1 MPRPGIPAEFP
12 IDELLFQETDMATTF
27 DPYGG
32 SEALGAAGQRLR
44 EESSH
49 AASHITSVASEE
61 VKNLIA
67 DVEDLVAR
75 LADLNDA
82 DIASLRN
89 KVMSTVGAA
98 KERLAQG
105 AGTVKQ
111 GASRA
116 FDTADGY
123 VHESPWIAIGL
134 AAMVG
139 AVAGILVSRRS

>member
-1 MPRPGIPAEFP
+1 
-12 IDELLFQETDMATTF
+12 
-27 DPYGG
+27 
-32 SEALGAAGQRLR
+32 
-44 EESSH
+44 
-49 AASHITSVASEE
+49 
-61 VKNLIA
+61 
-67 DVEDLVAR
+67 
-75 LADLNDA
+75 
-82 DIASLRN
+82 LRN

>member
-1 MPRPGIPAEFP
+1 
-12 IDELLFQETDMATTF
+12 MATTF

-32 SEALGAAGQRLR
+32 GNELGAAGQRLR
-44 EESSH
+44 EDSSN
-49 AASHITSVASEE
+49 AASHLTSAAGEE

-82 DIASLRN
+82 DIASLRT

-98 KERLAQG
+98 KERLAEG
-105 AGTVKQ
+105 ADTVKQ

-116 FDTADGY
+116 FDTADVY
-123 VHESPWIAIGL
+123 VRESPWIAIGL
-134 AAMVG
+134 AAVVG
-139 AVAGILVSRRS
+139 AVAGILVARRS